1 MNVRKLWQ
9 GAAALVLVLLAA
21 GAWWVWSERDAAVAP
36 EASAQQAGERPPTP
50 VETVAAEG
58 VPVSDEVVVAGALRS
73 NESVNVSVE
82 IAGLISAIHFEEG
95 EPVEEGALLFELDD
109 SIWQAELD
117 EAEARLALSQSNFE
131 RANELLE
138 RSVGTVANRDEARAE
153 LDTARAAAGLA
164 RARLGKTDIRAPFA
178 GILGL
183 RQVSAG
189 EYVTPGQPLVNL
201 ENLEP
206 IKVDF
211 RVAERYLPVL
221 ATGQEVGITV
231 DSLPGRSFTG
241 EVTAI
246 DPKVDPASRSVAVRA
261 QTPNEDRVLRPGQ
274 FARVRLTVDRRD
286 DAIVIPEQALVPRGE
301 EYFVFKVVD
310 GKAVMSAVEVGQRR
324 AGQAEITT
332 GLAEGDV
339 VVTGGHQKI
348 RDGAPV
354 QPVDAEQVS

>member
-1 MNVRKLWQ
+1 MSKLWRG
-9 GAAALVLVLLAA
+9 GAALALVLLVAGA
-21 GAWWVWSERDAAVAP
+21 GAWWFWFQRDAAVAP
-36 EASAQQAGERPPTP
+36 PAAAQPSAEKPATP
-50 VETVAAEG
+50 VETVTADAQ
-58 VPVSDEVVVAGALRS
+58 SLTDEVVVAGALRS

-117 EAEARLALSQSNFE
+117 EAEARLALSQSNYE
-131 RANELLE
+131 RATELLE
-138 RSVGTVANRDEARAE
+138 RNVGTVANRDEARAE

-164 RARLGKTDIRAPFA
+164 RARLEKTDIRAPFE
-178 GILGL
+178 GVLGL
-183 RQVSAG
+183 RRVSAG

-211 RVAERYLPVL
+211 RVAERYLPML
-221 ATGQEVGITV
+221 ETGQEVGVTV
-231 DSLPGRSFTG
+231 DSLPGRSFSG

-261 QTPNEDRVLRPGQ
+261 QASNEDRALRPGQ
-274 FARVRLTVDRRD
+274 FARVRLIVDRRD

-301 EYFVFKVVD
+301 EFFVFKVVD
-310 GKAVMSAVEVGQRR
+310 GKAVMSPVEVGQRR
-324 AGQAEITT
+324 AGEAEITT
-332 GLAEGDV
+332 GLAAGDV